1 MRKWNLKNGD
11 PLNLVIAADARLCKP
26 DYRNDQIWEIT
37 LGRRDP
43 PALEVET
50 SFGMRV
56 ARMSLFPGDPLL
68 LPNGH
73 RSGFLLCISRF

>member
-1 MRKWNLKNGD
+1 MFHAKWNLKNGD

-43 PALEVET
+43 PASKLKPVLAC
-50 SFGMRV
+50 G
-56 ARMSLFPGDPLL
+56 
-68 LPNGH
+68 LPA
-73 RSGFLLCISRF
+73 